1 MSSFTLR
8 QGPSACLHRAH
19 PPAPRAPRPRY
30 CNNSMGRPLWLH
42 ISALSPDEY
51 EAYPPALEDIASIGQ
66 DGGKEDWESRSVSVL
81 VAKGWMKGRYRDQVE
96 GEVVDKILRFF
107 HPNPSQ
113 ADCLSA
119 GQFFAV
125 LRLISH
131 AQRGHALDKSL
142 VFIQARVTN
151 EGNGRVS
158 PHKAKSLHNLRSLPP
173 APIRPSPVRPLQ
185 LAPDEYTP
193 GSDDR
198 HASAG
203 LGPSPVRGEPVLPKS
218 APAGGS
224 SNPFRRTL
232 STPGDTT
239 PNHFDPPPLP
249 GLNPAL
255 VAEALAN
262 SALVDED
269 GSPIRD
275 KPTTGLGRSLS
286 TKTAPESPSNPF
298 RRSSH
303 SPAPPPVRSHSP
315 PVLPRRPPLP
325 PPRDSQPI
333 LPPPRHPQQPVK
345 PPKPSTSSK
354 PKSTLMPPAGGT
366 PSELIKQSLR
376 AAKGAQ
382 RANETSLEKQR
393 TWEVIKSS
401 NTHTPN
407 SSGGV
412 AQALA
417 QLTASNLRSL
427 HHAPHPPPGPSTES
441 SSLDHVATA
450 RPDPVPALPP
460 LPPKPASHHGHSRAT
475 STSRKIEAPIPG
487 RPVRSKSLHHSPSHT
502 PPNES
507 PIQPPPRRRPESI
520 QFTGGQKPQPQPR
533 AESPS
538 PNPLSRRT
546 SVRSQTFYD
555 EVRRRAGELEP
566 RLDAVRAKAEGK
578 LSSRGYVTRRGKGEQ
593 GEPLVDLDDDGAS
606 MLDGDVDWR
615 EWDRDDDVV
624 RRFRSSPT
632 GGLSVDRD
640 EPTSDHNGWRPLA
653 G

>member
-1 MSSFTLR
+1 
-8 QGPSACLHRAH
+8 
-19 PPAPRAPRPRY
+19 
-30 CNNSMGRPLWLH
+30 MGRPLWLH

-96 GEVVDKILRFF
+96 GEVVDKVLRYFF
-107 HPNPSQ
+107 PSPAQ
-113 ADCLSA
+113 TDCLSA
-119 GQFFAV
+119 GQFFAA

-131 AQRGHALDKSL
+131 AQRGHALDRSL
-142 VFIQARVTN
+142 VFIQARVSN
-151 EGNGRVS
+151 EGNGRTS

-185 LAPDEYTP
+185 LAPEEP
-193 GSDDR
+193 APASDDR
-198 HASAG
+198 YGPSA

-239 PNHFDPPPLP
+239 PNHFDHPPLP
-249 GLNPAL
+249 NFNPAL
-255 VAEALAN
+255 VAEALASS
-262 SALVDED
+262 SALIDDD

-275 KPTTGLGRSLS
+275 KPSTGLGRSLS

-303 SPAPPPVRSHSP
+303 SPAPPPVRSQSP
-315 PVLPRRPPLP
+315 PMLPRRPPLP
-325 PPRDSQPI
+325 PPRDSTLPI

-354 PKSTLMPPAGGT
+354 PKPPPMLPAGGT

-382 RANETSLEKQR
+382 RANELSLDKQR

-401 NTHTPN
+401 SHGTSH
-407 SSGGV
+407 SSGTGGGGV

-417 QLTASNLRSL
+417 QLTASNLRTL
-427 HHAPHPPPGPSTES
+427 PHAPHPPPGPSTNS
-441 SSLDHVATA
+441 SSLDRVATA
-450 RPDPVPALPP
+450 RPDPIPGLPP
-460 LPPKPASHHGHSRAT
+460 LPPKPASHHGHSRAP
-475 STSRKIEAPIPG
+475 STSHRIDAPTPG

-520 QFTGGQKPQPQPR
+520 QFTGGQAPKSR

-578 LSSRGYVTRRGKGEQ
+578 LSSKGYMTRRGKGEQ
-593 GEPLVDLDDDGAS
+593 GEPLVDLDDEGGSIVDGEI
-606 MLDGDVDWR
+606 DWR
-615 EWDRDDDVV
+615 EWEREDDVA

-640 EPTSDHNGWRPLA
+640 EPTSDHNGWRPLP

>member
-1 MSSFTLR
+1 
-8 QGPSACLHRAH
+8 
-19 PPAPRAPRPRY
+19 
-30 CNNSMGRPLWLH
+30 MGRPLWLH

-51 EAYPPALEDIASIGQ
+51 EAYPPALEDIASFGQ
-66 DGGKEDWESRSVSVL
+66 DDAKGDWESQSVSLL
-81 VAKGWMKGRYRDQVE
+81 VAKGWMKGRYRDQLE
-96 GEVVDKILRFF
+96 GDVVDKILRYFY
-107 HPNPSQ
+107 PKPVQ
-113 ADCLSA
+113 TDCLSA
-119 GQFFAV
+119 GQFFAA

-142 VFIQARVTN
+142 VFIQARISN
-151 EGNGRVS
+151 DNNGRVS
-158 PHKAKSLHNLRSLPP
+158 PHKAKSLLNLRSVPP

-185 LAPDEYTP
+185 LAPDESISA
-193 GSDDR
+193 SDDR
-198 HASAG
+198 YASSG

-239 PNHFDPPPLP
+239 PNHFDIPPMPS
-249 GLNPAL
+249 LNPAL
-255 VAEALAN
+255 VAEALASS
-262 SALVDED
+262 SALVDEE

-275 KPTTGLGRSLS
+275 KPATGLGRSLS

-303 SPAPPPVRSHSP
+303 SPAPPVRSQSP
-315 PVLPRRPPLP
+315 PLLPRRPPLP
-325 PPRDSQPI
+325 PPRDSTLPM

-345 PPKPSTSSK
+345 PPKPSVSSK
-354 PKSTLMPPAGGT
+354 PKPPQMLPAGGT

-382 RANETSLEKQR
+382 RANEMSLEKQR

-401 NTHTPN
+401 AHGSSN
-407 SSGGV
+407 SSGSGGV
-412 AQALA
+412 PQAFA

-427 HHAPHPPPGPSTES
+427 PHAPHPPPGPSTNA
-441 SSLDHVATA
+441 SSLDRVATA

-460 LPPKPASHHGHSRAT
+460 VPPKPASHHGHSRAT
-475 STSRKIEAPIPG
+475 STSRPVEAPMPG

-502 PPNES
+502 PPNDT

-520 QFTGGQKPQPQPR
+520 QFTGGQVPKSR

-578 LSSRGYVTRRGKGEQ
+578 LSSKGYMTRRGKGEQ
-593 GEPLVDLDDDGAS
+593 GEPLVDLEDEGGS
-606 MLDGDVDWR
+606 IVSGDVDWR
-615 EWDRDDDVV
+615 EWDREDDAA

-640 EPTSDHNGWRPLA
+640 EPTSDYNTNGWRPLA

>member
-1 MSSFTLR
+1 
-8 QGPSACLHRAH
+8 
-19 PPAPRAPRPRY
+19 
-30 CNNSMGRPLWLH
+30 MGRPLWLH

-66 DGGKEDWESRSVSVL
+66 DGEKEDWESKSVSVL
-81 VAKGWMKGRYRDQVE
+81 VAKGWMRGRYRDQVE
-96 GEVVDKILRFF
+96 GDVVDKILRFF
-107 HPNPSQ
+107 YPAPSQ
-113 ADCLSA
+113 TDCLSA
-119 GQFFAV
+119 GQFFAA

-131 AQRGHALDKSL
+131 AQRGHALDRSL
-142 VFIQARVTN
+142 VFIQARLSN

-185 LAPDEYTP
+185 LAPDEPAP

-198 HASAG
+198 H
-203 LGPSPVRGEPVLPKS
+203 GPSALNISPSRGEPVLPKS

-239 PNHFDPPPLP
+239 PNHFDAPPLP
-249 GLNPAL
+249 NLNPAM
-255 VAEALAN
+255 VAEALASS

-275 KPTTGLGRSLS
+275 KPGTGLGRSMS

-325 PPRDSQPI
+325 PPRDTNQPI

-354 PKSTLMPPAGGT
+354 PKPVLMPPAGGA

-382 RANETSLEKQR
+382 RANEMSLEKQR
-393 TWEVIKSS
+393 TWEK
-401 NTHTPN
+401 
-407 SSGGV
+407 
-412 AQALA
+412 
-417 QLTASNLRSL
+417 
-427 HHAPHPPPGPSTES
+427 
-441 SSLDHVATA
+441 
-450 RPDPVPALPP
+450 
-460 LPPKPASHHGHSRAT
+460 
-475 STSRKIEAPIPG
+475 
-487 RPVRSKSLHHSPSHT
+487 
-502 PPNES
+502 
-507 PIQPPPRRRPESI
+507 
-520 QFTGGQKPQPQPR
+520 PR

-578 LSSRGYVTRRGKGEQ
+578 LSSRGYMTRRGKGEQ
-593 GEPLVDLDDDGAS
+593 GEPLVDLDDEGGS
-606 MLDGDVDWR
+606 MVDGDIDWR
-615 EWDRDDDVV
+615 EWDRDDDAA

-640 EPTSDHNGWRPLA
+640 EPTSDHNGWRPLP

>member
-1 MSSFTLR
+1 
-8 QGPSACLHRAH
+8 
-19 PPAPRAPRPRY
+19 
-30 CNNSMGRPLWLH
+30 MGRPLWLH
-42 ISALSPDEY
+42 VSALSPDEY

-81 VAKGWMKGRYRDQVE
+81 VARGWMKGRYRDQVD
-96 GEVVDKILRFF
+96 GEVIDKILRFF

-119 GQFFAV
+119 GQFFAA

-142 VFIQARVTN
+142 VFIQARVSDDGT
-151 EGNGRVS
+151 GRVS

-185 LAPDEYTP
+185 LDEPT
-193 GSDDR
+193 DDR
-198 HASAG
+198 
-203 LGPSPVRGEPVLPKS
+203 LGPSPIREPVLPKS

-224 SNPFRRTL
+224 SNPFRRTQ

-239 PNHFDPPPLP
+239 PIHFEPPPLP
-249 GLNPAL
+249 NLNPAL

-262 SALVDED
+262 SAIVDED

-275 KPTTGLGRSLS
+275 KPRSLS
-286 TKTAPESPSNPF
+286 SKTPESPSNPF

-303 SPAPPPVRSHSP
+303 SPVPPVRPHSP
-315 PVLPRRPPLP
+315 PVLPRRPPL

-333 LPPPRHPQQPVK
+333 LPPPRHPQQPIK

-354 PKSTLMPPAGGT
+354 PKSLMPPAGGT

-382 RANETSLEKQR
+382 RANEASLEKQR

-401 NTHTPN
+401 H

-427 HHAPHPPPGPSTES
+427 PHAPHPPPGPSTES
-441 SSLDHVATA
+441 SSLDRIATA
-450 RPDPVPALPP
+450 RPDPVPGLPP
-460 LPPKPASHHGHSRAT
+460 LPPKPASHHGHTRAT
-475 STSRKIEAPIPG
+475 STSRRVEAPTPN
-487 RPVRSKSLHHSPSHT
+487 RPVRSKSLHHSPSQT
-502 PPNES
+502 PPNE

-520 QFTGGQKPQPQPR
+520 QLTGPKPR
-533 AESPS
+533 AESPSRS

-593 GEPLVDLDDDGAS
+593 GEPLVDLEDESTFDGE
-606 MLDGDVDWR
+606 MDWR

-624 RRFRSSPT
+624 RRFRASPT

-640 EPTSDHNGWRPLA
+640 EPTSDHAGGWRPLP